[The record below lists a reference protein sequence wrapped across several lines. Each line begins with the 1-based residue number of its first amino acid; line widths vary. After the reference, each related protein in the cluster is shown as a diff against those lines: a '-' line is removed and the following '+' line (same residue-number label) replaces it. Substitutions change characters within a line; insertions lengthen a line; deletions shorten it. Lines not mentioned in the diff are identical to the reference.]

1 MSRVHVA
8 ITHQAKP
15 GQEAQ
20 YEAALREFARES
32 LHEPGTAGVL
42 LLAPVPGTHG
52 CEYGILRSFEDQ
64 ASCDAFYQSDR
75 FRNFHELTKPL
86 VVEEATRRKLHGLEA
101 FFRDPKLSPPRWKM
115 AAITWLGVYPSVLF
129 WGKVLPPALDSLHS
143 LLATAVTT
151 IFVTITLAWLVMP
164 ILSKIFAAWLHPPN
178 AANVPILGEAL
189 SDQPPR

>member
-1 MSRVHVA
+1 MSHVHVA

-15 GQEAQ
+15 GKEAE
-20 YEAALREFARES
+20 YEAALRAFARES

-64 ASCDAFYQSDR
+64 ASCDAFYQSAR
-75 FRNFHELTKPL
+75 FRDFHELTKPL

-101 FFRDPKLSPPRWKM
+101 FFRDPRLSPPRWKM
-115 AAITWLGVYPSVLF
+115 AVVTWLGVFPSVLF
-129 WGKVLPPALDSLHS
+129 WGNVLPPVLTSLHT

-151 IFVTITLAWLVMP
+151 MFVTVTLAWLVMP
-164 ILSKIFAAWLHPPN
+164 ILTWWFAAWLHPPVAN
-178 AANVPILGEAL
+178 ISILDDAASGDARL
-189 SDQPPR
+189 

>member
-15 GQEAQ
+15 GKEAE
-20 YEAALREFARES
+20 YEAALRNFARES

-64 ASCDAFYQSDR
+64 SSCDAFYQSER
-75 FRNFHELTKPL
+75 FRQFHELTKPL

-101 FFRDPKLSPPRWKM
+101 FFRDPRTSPPRWKM
-115 AAITWLGVYPSVLF
+115 AIITWLGVFPSVLF
-129 WGKVLPPALDSLHS
+129 WGTLLPPYLTAIPSLMTVAL
-143 LLATAVTT
+143 TT
-151 IFVTITLAWLVMP
+151 MCVTITLAWVVMP
-164 ILSKIFAAWLHPPN
+164 MLTKVFAPLLHPPISH
-178 AANVPILGEAL
+178 VSILDE
-189 SDQPPR
+189 DT

>member
-15 GQEAQ
+15 GKEAE
-20 YEAALREFARES
+20 YEAALRAFARDS

-42 LLAPVPGTHG
+42 LLAPVPGSHG

-64 ASCDAFYQSDR
+64 ASCDAFYQSER
-75 FRNFHELTKPL
+75 FLSFHNLTKPL

-115 AAITWLGVYPSVLF
+115 AVITWLGVFPSVLF
-129 WGKVLPPALDSLHS
+129 WGKVLPPALTSLPS
-143 LLATAVTT
+143 LIVTAVTT
-151 IFVTITLAWLVMP
+151 MFVTVTLAWLVMP
-164 ILSKIFAAWLHPPN
+164 LLTSFFAAWLHPPISH
-178 AANVPILGEAL
+178 VPILDEAL
-189 SDQPPR
+189 SDQESS